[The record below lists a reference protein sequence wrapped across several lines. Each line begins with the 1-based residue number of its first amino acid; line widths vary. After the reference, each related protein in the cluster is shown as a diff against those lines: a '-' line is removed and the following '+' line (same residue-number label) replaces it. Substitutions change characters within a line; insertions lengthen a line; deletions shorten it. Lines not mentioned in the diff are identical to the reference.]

1 MVDALGTDYTA
12 AKVAEVSA
20 YYESMPASAK
30 EDSEVAAKYASF
42 RETYIKKPAL
52 ATLKALIS
60 AAGDAPAREDMEAV
74 VAYYGSLEE
83 SLQNDTEIKA
93 AYDAFYES
101 AYRTIV
107 KADFL
112 EKINAITTDSD
123 DEGKIGIIRE
133 YRSLTQDLQ
142 TDAEIKAA
150 YESFVKTY
158 ITDRLDSDCFVQF
171 ADPVIAYYQSVCK
184 VVLATTGKEIGGTI
198 TLSEGESHLGEASLN
213 VKVSENWTA
222 NSAFRVM
229 PQIKNETGK
238 AIKVF
243 FYFKA
248 DTQARRCAVY
258 SSTTSSA
265 AWEGKIGENHQ
276 AEKGQWQF
284 VSFELPADRYFYLDM
299 QWWKDVNGSTKYMI
313 GYAMDIMMTSV
324 TYATPEYVS
333 GLIEKYNALTDE
345 TAKAE
350 LKQKINDVYGILSE
364 TEKAAVVGYE
374 AWNAAANA

>member
-1 MVDALGTDYTA
+1 M
-12 AKVAEVSA
+12 
-20 YYESMPASAK
+20 
-30 EDSEVAAKYASF
+30 
-42 RETYIKKPAL
+42 
-52 ATLKALIS
+52 
-60 AAGDAPAREDMEAV
+60 
-74 VAYYGSLEE
+74 
-83 SLQNDTEIKA
+83 
-93 AYDAFYES
+93 
-101 AYRTIV
+101 
-107 KADFL
+107 
-112 EKINAITTDSD
+112 
-123 DEGKIGIIRE
+123 
-133 YRSLTQDLQ
+133 Q
-142 TDAEIKAA
+142 TDAEIKTA

-158 ITDRLDSDCFVQF
+158 ITDRLDKDCFIQLS
-171 ADPVIAYYQSVCK
+171 DPVIAYYQNIYT
-184 VVLATTGKEIGGTI
+184 VLNATEKQTI
-198 TLSEGESHLGEASLN
+198 TLGEGESHLGEASLN

-265 AWEGKIGENHQ
+265 AWEGMIGENHCV
-276 AEKGQWQF
+276 EKGQWQF

-364 TEKAAVVGYE
+364 TEKAAVVGYA
-374 AWNAAANA
+374 AWNAVANA